1 MSFWFDD
8 QWFDE
13 HWYFTKPLTI
23 LVIVVVAF
31 VAARVARWSVKRS
44 MHRVLGPRAQERHLR
59 LRDRAPAPFVVSRE
73 HPSLRTEARVHTLT
87 TVLQSLVSVL
97 VWIIALFWVL
107 SVLDV
112 NLGPLLATAGIV
124 GVALGF
130 GAQFIVRDFL
140 AGFFIVAE
148 DQLGVGDYVN
158 LGDDVKVKGRVERVT
173 LRTIQLRADDGTVW
187 HVPNGEIKKVGNISQ
202 GEAQA

>member
-1 MSFWFDD
+1 MSLWFDD
-8 QWFDE
+8 QWFDDN
-13 HWYFTKPLTI
+13 WFFTKPLTI
-23 LVIVVVAF
+23 VVIVAVAF
-31 VAARVARWSVKRS
+31 VVARVARWLVKLS
-44 MHRVLGPRAQERHLR
+44 MRRMLGPKAQERHLR
-59 LRDRAPAPFVVSRE
+59 FRERAPSPLVASRQ
-73 HPSLRTEARVHTLT
+73 HPVLRTEARVHTLT

-97 VWIIALFWVL
+97 VWVIAAFWIL
-107 SVLDV
+107 SILDV
-112 NLGPLLATAGIV
+112 NLGPLIATAGIV

-158 LGDDVKVKGRVERVT
+158 LGDDVVKGRVERVT
-173 LRTIQLRADDGTVW
+173 LRTIQLRGDDGTVW

-202 GEAQA
+202 GDAEP